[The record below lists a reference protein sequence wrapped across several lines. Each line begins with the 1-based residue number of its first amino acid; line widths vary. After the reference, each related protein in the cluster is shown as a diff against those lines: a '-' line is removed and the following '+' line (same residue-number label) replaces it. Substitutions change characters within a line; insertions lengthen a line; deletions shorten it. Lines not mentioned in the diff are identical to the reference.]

1 MTRSPDKNQ
10 KQYNYLTNK
19 KLSNY
24 VRLKYQN
31 QLSNGALQL
40 YLLGMPYLEQKK
52 SGFCHQF
59 TANYD
64 EIAKA
69 ACKDYSGLKRPLL
82 ELKGVLC
89 KIQLGKPIKNG
100 KKSTVIR
107 RYTLSELKEE
117 KRKSK
122 IVDKDPVHAKELS
135 AILESRPFVY
145 GDNPECKPYWNIGKT
160 GRVLS
165 CRPNVQGNSKEDR
178 VNKLRYGLQS
188 GQVLF
193 DFDIKQ
199 AEPSIIQHVLKY
211 KFNSDPYDL
220 LANINGMDRQEA
232 KSKINMLAYAKSAI
246 KIVQHWPEKAQEL
259 FGPYAEALDKY
270 KAKLWESGRP
280 KGRQRRFIDT
290 LGGSRVYADRGQ
302 RNHRGK
308 ILNWHIQ
315 GTVADI
321 INTASIEIIQ
331 REQTEG
337 WKLLFPV
344 HDSIYVVGKIQQSD
358 ELKQV
363 IVRKAKSLKLDLSVD
378 VKFYTV

>member
-1 MTRSPDKNQ
+1 M
-10 KQYNYLTNK
+10 
-19 KLSNY
+19 
-24 VRLKYQN
+24 
-31 QLSNGALQL
+31 
-40 YLLGMPYLEQKK
+40 
-52 SGFCHQF
+52 
-59 TANYD
+59 
-64 EIAKA
+64 
-69 ACKDYSGLKRPLL
+69 
-82 ELKGVLC
+82 
-89 KIQLGKPIKNG
+89 
-100 KKSTVIR
+100 
-107 RYTLSELKEE
+107 
-117 KRKSK
+117 
-122 IVDKDPVHAKELS
+122 
-135 AILESRPFVY
+135 
-145 GDNPECKPYWNIGKT
+145 
-160 GRVLS
+160 
-165 CRPNVQGNSKEDR
+165 
-178 VNKLRYGLQS
+178 
-188 GQVLF
+188 LF

-344 HDSIYVVGKIQQSD
+344 HDSIYVVGKIQLSA